1 MYRYS
6 REMYLALRDHVIA
19 DAEHAPTA
27 KRALL
32 QRCEAAVER
41 IALDPNHLSR
51 PALRLFNNVRAL
63 FPVSKQLSVY
73 ETISRHVDEAI
84 AFLRTEEGADAATV
98 NLMRCRAATR
108 RGKACQRVPLPG
120 SRFCPS
126 HKHLDP
132 ALAGSRAA

>member
-6 REMYLALRDHVIA
+6 RAMYLSLRDRVMA
-19 DAEHAPTA
+19 DADHAPQA
-27 KRALL
+27 RRALL
-32 QRCEAAVER
+32 QRCESAIER
-41 IALDPNHLSR
+41 VALDPTHLSR
-51 PALRLFNNVRAL
+51 PALRLFNDVRAL
-63 FPVSKQLSVY
+63 FPVGDQLRVY
-73 ETISRHVDEAI
+73 NIINRHMDEAI
-84 AFLRTEEGADAATV
+84 AFLRTDEGADAATV

-132 ALAGSRAA
+132 AIAAKAA

>member
-6 REMYLALRDHVIA
+6 RSMYLALRDQVIA
-19 DAEHAPTA
+19 DVDHAPAA

-32 QRCEAAVER
+32 QRCESAVER
-41 IALDPNHLSR
+41 LAMDPNHLSR
-51 PALRLFNNVRAL
+51 PALRLFNDVRAL

-73 ETISRHVDEAI
+73 ETIAIHVDEAV

-132 ALAGSRAA
+132 ALAASRAA